1 MRRLLTL
8 TTLVATALVLLP
20 GAASAAPN
28 ALERGRQE
36 NAIAKTLVDRSL
48 AAAKAGDYARAYEL
62 ARSAYL
68 DHYEYV
74 EIPLRLRDP
83 NLVLDTEFK
92 FADLRNDL
100 QSRAPIDTI
109 RADVRDVRAGILDT
123 DRAIAAKGV
132 AAPAIAFGFSF
143 SILFREG
150 IEAVLLIAILL
161 GSLAAGKASG
171 YRRPL
176 SLGVLG
182 ALAATVATW
191 LLTTLV
197 IDIAPVNRELM
208 EAFTAL
214 LAVAVLVLVSFWLV
228 ARIDQRRR
236 MEFMRA
242 RVAAAIAAG
251 SAGAFA
257 ALGFTAVYREGFE
270 TVLFYQAL
278 LLFAQGLELW
288 VILGAVAAAAALG
301 AVAYAILRLGRT
313 LPLKPMLLTGASV
326 LLLLSVAF
334 AGNAVRS
341 LQGADMVSATPVHAG
356 WARPPVFVAELTG
369 IHPTRESLLV
379 QAVLLV
385 IFLAGALWT
394 FLWLPARVRR
404 RAIAAGDAAPAAA
417 PPAPSTAAAPS
428 APAARD
434 REHERAPETEVTAR

>member
-1 MRRLLTL
+1 MRRLLGL
-8 TTLVATALVLLP
+8 LSLAVVALALVP
-20 GAASAAPN
+20 GAASAQPN

-36 NAIAKTLVDRSL
+36 NAVAKTLVDRSL
-48 AAAKAGDYARAYEL
+48 EAAKAGDYARAYAL
-62 ARSAYL
+62 ARTAYL

-100 QSRAPIDTI
+100 EQRRPLDEI
-109 RADVRDVRAGILDT
+109 RADVRDVRAGILAT
-123 DRAIAAKGV
+123 DRAIAEKGV

-182 ALAATVATW
+182 ALAATAVTW

-197 IDIAPVNRELM
+197 IDLAPVNRELL
-208 EAFTAL
+208 EAVTAL
-214 LAVAVLVLVSFWLV
+214 LAVVVLVLVSFWLV

-288 VILGAVAAAAALG
+288 VALGAVVAVAALG

-313 LPLKPMLLTGASV
+313 LPLKPMLLTGASI

-369 IHPTRESLLV
+369 IHPTRESLLA
-379 QAVLLV
+379 QAVLLA

-394 FLWLPARVRR
+394 FAWLPARGRR
-404 RAIAAGDAAPAAA
+404 RERLEAAAAGSVAPTP
-417 PPAPSTAAAPS
+417 PPAPSS
-428 APAARD
+428 
-434 REHERAPETEVTAR
+434 EPETESETETEAVTR

>member
-1 MRRLLTL
+1 MRRLLVL
-8 TTLVATALVLLP
+8 VPLVAVALALLP
-20 GAASAAPN
+20 GAASAKLD

-48 AAAKAGDYARAYEL
+48 AAAKAGDYERAYAL
-62 ARSAYL
+62 ARTAYL

-100 QSRAPIDTI
+100 ERRAPIDAI
-109 RADVRDVRAGILDT
+109 RADVREVRQGILDT
-123 DRAIAAKGV
+123 DRAIAEKGV

-161 GSLAAGKASG
+161 GSLAAGRASG

-182 ALAATVATW
+182 ALGATAVTW
-191 LLTTLV
+191 LLTALV
-197 IDIAPVNRELM
+197 IDLAPVNRELL
-208 EAFTAL
+208 EAITAL
-214 LAVAVLVLVSFWLV
+214 LAVLVLVLVSFWLV

-288 VILGAVAAAAALG
+288 VALGAVAAVAALG

-313 LPLKPMLLTGASV
+313 LPLKPMLLTGASI

-341 LQGADMVSATPVHAG
+341 LQGADIVSATPVHAG

-369 IHPTRESLLV
+369 IHPTRESLLA
-379 QAVLLV
+379 QAVLLA
-385 IFLAGALWT
+385 IFVAGALWT
-394 FLWLPARVRR
+394 FVGLPARQRR
-404 RAIAAGDAAPAAA
+404 RERLAA
-417 PPAPSTAAAPS
+417 PPAPAVS
-428 APAARD
+428 APQPADAEPE
-434 REHERAPETEVTAR
+434 REALPR

>member
-1 MRRLLTL
+1 MRRFAVLTSLALLAL
-8 TTLVATALVLLP
+8 ALVP
-20 GAASAAPN
+20 SIAAARPN
-28 ALERGRQE
+28 DLERGRQE
-36 NAIAKTLVDRSL
+36 NAIAKAMVDRSL
-48 AAAKAGDYARAYEL
+48 AAAKAGDYARAYTL

-74 EIPLRLRDP
+74 EIPLRLRNP

-100 QSRAPIDTI
+100 QHRASLATV

-123 DRAIAAKGV
+123 DRALAAKGV
-132 AAPAIAFGFSF
+132 AAPLIAFGFSF

-150 IEAVLLIAILL
+150 VEAVLLIAILL

-176 SLGVLG
+176 TFGVLG
-182 ALAATVATW
+182 ALAATAVTW

-197 IDIAPVNRELM
+197 IDLAPVNRELL
-208 EAFTAL
+208 EAATAL
-214 LAVAVLVLVSFWLV
+214 LAVVVLVFVSFWLV

-251 SAGAFA
+251 SAGAFM

-288 VILGAVAAAAALG
+288 VALGALAAVAALG

-313 LPLKPMLLTGASV
+313 LPLKPMLLTGASI

-341 LQGADMVSATPVHAG
+341 LQGADMVAATPVHAG

-379 QAVLLV
+379 QAVLLA

-394 FLWLPARVRR
+394 FAWLPARRR
-404 RAIAAGDAAPAAA
+404 RRERLEAAA
-417 PPAPSTAAAPS
+417 TPPSE
-428 APAARD
+428 PA
-434 REHERAPETEVTAR
+434 REEAVTR

>member
-8 TTLVATALVLLP
+8 VPLVVVALALLP
-20 GAASAAPN
+20 GAASAKLN
-28 ALERGRQE
+28 DVERGRQE

-48 AAAKAGDYARAYEL
+48 AAAKAGDYARAYTL
-62 ARSAYL
+62 ARTAYL

-83 NLVLDTEFK
+83 DLVLDTEFQ

-100 QSRAPIDTI
+100 EQRRPIDTI
-109 RADVRDVRAGILDT
+109 RADVRDVRTGILAT
-123 DRAIAAKGV
+123 DRALAAKGV

-176 SLGVLG
+176 SLGVLA
-182 ALAATVATW
+182 ALGATVATW
-191 LLTTLV
+191 LLATLA
-197 IDIAPVNRELM
+197 IDVAPVNRELM
-208 EAFTAL
+208 EAITAL

-242 RVAAAIAAG
+242 RVATAIAAG
-251 SAGAFA
+251 SATAFA

-278 LLFAQGLELW
+278 LLFADGLELW
-288 VILGAVAAAAALG
+288 IALGAAAAVLALG

-313 LPLKPMLLTGASV
+313 LPLKPMLLTGASI

-369 IHPTRESLLV
+369 IHPTRESLLA
-379 QAVLLV
+379 QTVLLA

-394 FLWLPARVRR
+394 FAWLPARRR
-404 RAIAAGDAAPAAA
+404 RRERIGAAAAAAVAEPAEAAPA
-417 PPAPSTAAAPS
+417 
-428 APAARD
+428 
-434 REHERAPETEVTAR
+434 PEPKEPVAS

>member
-1 MRRLLTL
+1 MRRFLRLIP
-8 TTLVATALVLLP
+8 LVVVALALLP
-20 GAASAAPN
+20 GAASAKLN
-28 ALERGRQE
+28 ELERGRQE
-36 NAIAKTLVDRSL
+36 NAVAKTLVDRSL
-48 AAAKAGDYARAYEL
+48 EAAKDGDYERAYAL
-62 ARSAYL
+62 ARTAYL

-83 NLVLDTEFK
+83 DLVLDTEFE

-100 QSRAPIDTI
+100 QNRAPIDTI
-109 RADVRDVRAGILDT
+109 RGDVRDVRAGILAT
-123 DRAIAAKGV
+123 DRALAKKGV

-150 IEAVLLIAILL
+150 VEAVLLIAILL

-182 ALAATVATW
+182 ALGATVVTW
-191 LLTTLV
+191 LLATLV
-197 IDIAPVNRELM
+197 IDIAPVNRELL
-208 EAFTAL
+208 EAITAL

-242 RVAAAIAAG
+242 RVANAIAAG

-278 LLFAQGLELW
+278 LLFADGLELW
-288 VILGAVAAAAALG
+288 IALGAAAAVLALG
-301 AVAYAILRLGRT
+301 GVAYAILRLGRS
-313 LPLKPMLLTGASV
+313 LPLKPMLLTGASI

-334 AGNAVRS
+334 VGNAVRS
-341 LQGADMVSATPVHAG
+341 LQGADVVGATPVHAG

-369 IHPTRESLLV
+369 IHPTRESLLA
-379 QAVLLV
+379 QAVLLA
-385 IFLAGALWT
+385 IFVAGALWT
-394 FLWLPARVRR
+394 FAWMPARRR
-404 RAIAAGDAAPAAA
+404 RREQVAAQAAAPAEAA
-417 PPAPSTAAAPS
+417 PAEEPKEPVAS
-428 APAARD
+428 
-434 REHERAPETEVTAR
+434 

>member
-1 MRRLLTL
+1 MRRSLGLIPL
-8 TTLVATALVLLP
+8 VLVALALAP
-20 GAASAAPN
+20 GAAAAKPN
-28 ALERGRQE
+28 DLERGRQE
-36 NAIAKTLVDRSL
+36 NAVAKTLVDRAL
-48 AAAKAGDYARAYEL
+48 ASAKAGGYARAYAL
-62 ARSAYL
+62 ARTAYL

-83 NLVLDTEFK
+83 NLVLDTEFH

-100 QSRAPIDTI
+100 TARAPIDTI
-109 RADVRDVRAGILDT
+109 RADVRDVRAGILAT
-123 DRAIAAKGV
+123 DRALAAKGV

-150 IEAVLLIAILL
+150 VEAVLLIAILL

-182 ALAATVATW
+182 ALAATGVTW
-191 LLTTLV
+191 LLTALV
-197 IDIAPVNRELM
+197 IDLAPVNRELL
-208 EAFTAL
+208 EAVTAL
-214 LAVAVLVLVSFWLV
+214 LAVVVLVLVSFWLV

-242 RVAAAIAAG
+242 RVASAIAAG
-251 SAGAFA
+251 SAGAFM

-288 VILGAVAAAAALG
+288 VALGAVAAVAALG

-313 LPLKPMLLTGASV
+313 LPLKPMLLTGASI

-334 AGNAVRS
+334 VGNAVRS
-341 LQGADMVSATPVHAG
+341 LQGADLVRATPVHAG
-356 WARPPVFVAELTG
+356 WARPPVFVGELTG
-369 IHPTRESLLV
+369 IHPTRESLLS
-379 QAVLLV
+379 QAVLLA

-394 FLWLPARVRR
+394 FAWLPARRR
-404 RAIAAGDAAPAAA
+404 RRERIEAAA
-417 PPAPSTAAAPS
+417 AAVPAEPE
-428 APAARD
+428 
-434 REHERAPETEVTAR
+434 REAVPR

>member
-1 MRRLLTL
+1 MRTMRRLLGL
-8 TTLVATALVLLP
+8 LSLVIALVALAPAV
-20 GAASAAPN
+20 ASAQPN

-48 AAAKAGDYARAYEL
+48 AAAKDGDYARAYQL
-62 ARSAYL
+62 ARTAYL

-83 NLVLDTEFK
+83 NLVLDTEFT
-92 FADLRNDL
+92 FADLRNDFER
-100 QSRAPIDTI
+100 RAPIDVI
-109 RADVRDVRAGILDT
+109 RADVRDVRQGILDT
-123 DRAIAAKGV
+123 DRAIAEKGV

-150 IEAVLLIAILL
+150 VEAVLLLAILL
-161 GSLAAGKASG
+161 GSLAAGRASG

-182 ALAATVATW
+182 ALGATAVTW

-197 IDIAPVNRELM
+197 IDLAPVNRELL
-208 EAFTAL
+208 EAATAL
-214 LAVAVLVLVSFWLV
+214 LAVVVLVLVSFWLV

-242 RVAAAIAAG
+242 RAAAAIAAG

-288 VILGAVAAAAALG
+288 IALGAVVAVAALG
-301 AVAYAILRLGRT
+301 AVAYAILQLGRT
-313 LPLKPMLLTGASV
+313 LPLKPMLLTGASI

-341 LQGADMVSATPVHAG
+341 LQGADMVSASPVHAG

-379 QAVLLV
+379 QAVLLA
-385 IFLAGALWT
+385 IFVAGALWT
-394 FLWLPARVRR
+394 FVGLPARRR
-404 RAIAAGDAAPAAA
+404 RRERLEAAAAVPIA
-417 PPAPSTAAAPS
+417 PPAPVAPVES
-428 APAARD
+428 E
-434 REHERAPETEVTAR
+434 REVVTR

>member
-1 MRRLLTL
+1 MRRLIC
-8 TTLVATALVLLP
+8 LVSLAVVALALAP
-20 GAASAAPN
+20 GAASAKLD

-48 AAAKAGDYARAYEL
+48 EAAKAGDYGRAYEL
-62 ARSAYL
+62 ARTAYL

-100 QSRAPIDTI
+100 EQRRPIDEI
-109 RADVRDVRAGILDT
+109 RADVREVRSGILAT
-123 DRAIAAKGV
+123 DRAIAEKGV

-150 IEAVLLIAILL
+150 VEAVLLIAILL

-182 ALAATVATW
+182 ALAATVLTW

-197 IDIAPVNRELM
+197 IDLAPVNRELL
-208 EAFTAL
+208 EAITAL
-214 LAVAVLVLVSFWLV
+214 LAVVVLVIVSFWLV

-242 RVAAAIAAG
+242 RVASAIAAG

-278 LLFAQGLELW
+278 LLFAEGLELW
-288 VILGAVAAAAALG
+288 IALGAVVAVAALG

-313 LPLKPMLLTGASV
+313 LPLKPMLLTGASI

-341 LQGADMVSATPVHAG
+341 LQGADMVNATPVQAG

-379 QAVLLV
+379 QAVLLA
-385 IFLAGALWT
+385 IFVAGALWT
-394 FLWLPARVRR
+394 FALVPARRR
-404 RAIAAGDAAPAAA
+404 RCEQIEAAASAPAPPAAA
-417 PPAPSTAAAPS
+417 PADEPDAAESEKALT
-428 APAARD
+428 R
-434 REHERAPETEVTAR
+434 

>member
-1 MRRLLTL
+1 MRRFLGLIP
-8 TTLVATALVLLP
+8 LVVVALSLLP
-20 GAASAAPN
+20 GAASAKPN
-28 ALERGRQE
+28 DLDRGRQE
-36 NAIAKTLVDRSL
+36 NAVAKTLVDRSL
-48 AAAKAGDYARAYEL
+48 EAAKDGDYERAYAL
-62 ARSAYL
+62 ARTAYL

-83 NLVLDTEFK
+83 DLVLDTEFE

-100 QSRAPIDTI
+100 QDRAPIDTI
-109 RADVRDVRAGILDT
+109 RADVRDVRAGILAT
-123 DRAIAAKGV
+123 DRALAEKGV

-150 IEAVLLIAILL
+150 VEAVLLIAILL

-182 ALAATVATW
+182 ALGATVVTW
-191 LLTTLV
+191 LLATLV
-197 IDIAPVNRELM
+197 IAIAPVNRELM
-208 EAFTAL
+208 EAITAL

-242 RVAAAIAAG
+242 RVANAIAAG
-251 SAGAFA
+251 STGAFA

-278 LLFAQGLELW
+278 LLFADGLELW
-288 VILGAVAAAAALG
+288 IALG
-301 AVAYAILRLGRT
+301 AAVAVLSLGGVAYAILRLGRS
-313 LPLKPMLLTGASV
+313 LPLKPMLLTGASI

-334 AGNAVRS
+334 VGNAVRS
-341 LQGADMVSATPVHAG
+341 LQGADVVGATPVHAG

-369 IHPTRESLLV
+369 IHPTRESLLA
-379 QAVLLV
+379 QAVLLA
-385 IFLAGALWT
+385 IFVVGALWT
-394 FLWLPARVRR
+394 FAWMPARRR
-404 RAIAAGDAAPAAA
+404 RRDQVAAQAAAPTEAAPAAEPKEPVA
-417 PPAPSTAAAPS
+417 S
-428 APAARD
+428 
-434 REHERAPETEVTAR
+434 

>member
-1 MRRLLTL
+1 MRRALGLISLTL
-8 TTLVATALVLLP
+8 AALVLVP
-20 GAASAAPN
+20 GAASAKLN
-28 ALERGRQE
+28 DLERGRQE

-48 AAAKAGDYARAYEL
+48 EAAKAGDYRRAYAL
-62 ARSAYL
+62 ARTAYL

-100 QSRAPIDTI
+100 EQRRSLDEI
-109 RADVRDVRAGILDT
+109 RADVRDVRAGILAT
-123 DRAIAAKGV
+123 DRAIAEKGV

-150 IEAVLLIAILL
+150 VEAVLLIAILL

-176 SLGVLG
+176 TLGVLA
-182 ALAATVATW
+182 ALGTTVVTW
-191 LLTTLV
+191 VLATLV

-208 EAFTAL
+208 EAITAL

-242 RVAAAIAAG
+242 RVATAIAAG
-251 SAGAFA
+251 SATAFA

-278 LLFAQGLELW
+278 LLFADGLELW
-288 VILGAVAAAAALG
+288 IALGAAAAVLALG

-313 LPLKPMLLTGASV
+313 LPLKPMLLTGASI

-334 AGNAVRS
+334 VGNAVRS
-341 LQGADMVSATPVHAG
+341 LQGADVVRATPVHAG

-369 IHPTRESLLV
+369 IHPTRESLLA
-379 QAVLLV
+379 QAVLLG
-385 IFLAGALWT
+385 IFVVGGLWT
-394 FLWLPARVRR
+394 FAWLPARRR
-404 RAIAAGDAAPAAA
+404 RRERIAEQAA
-417 PPAPSTAAAPS
+417 PPADTSKAAEPKEPVAS
-428 APAARD
+428 
-434 REHERAPETEVTAR
+434 

>member
-1 MRRLLTL
+1 MRRAFGLISLA
-8 TTLVATALVLLP
+8 LVVLVLLP
-20 GAASAAPN
+20 GAASAKLN
-28 ALERGRQE
+28 DLERGRQE

-48 AAAKAGDYARAYEL
+48 QAAKDGDYARAYAL
-62 ARSAYL
+62 ARTAYL

-83 NLVLDTEFK
+83 NLVLDTEFE

-100 QSRAPIDTI
+100 EQHRPIEEI
-109 RADVRDVRAGILDT
+109 RADVRDVRAGILAT
-123 DRAIAAKGV
+123 DRAIAEKGV

-150 IEAVLLIAILL
+150 VEAVLLIAILL

-176 SLGVLG
+176 SLGVLAAFG
-182 ALAATVATW
+182 ATAVTW

-197 IDIAPVNRELM
+197 IDLAPVNRELM
-208 EAFTAL
+208 EAITAL
-214 LAVAVLVLVSFWLV
+214 LAVVVLVVVSFWLV

-242 RVAAAIAAG
+242 RVASAIAAG

-288 VILGAVAAAAALG
+288 IALGAVVAAAALG

-313 LPLKPMLLTGASV
+313 LPLKPMLLAGASI

-334 AGNAVRS
+334 VGNAVRS
-341 LQGADMVSATPVHAG
+341 LQGADIVSATPVHAG
-356 WARPPVFVAELTG
+356 WARLPVFVAELTG

-379 QAVLLV
+379 QGILLAIFVL
-385 IFLAGALWT
+385 GALWT
-394 FLWLPARVRR
+394 FAWLPARRR
-404 RAIAAGDAAPAAA
+404 RRERVEQHAAVGAAPEA
-417 PPAPSTAAAPS
+417 PVEHDRDPARETV
-428 APAARD
+428 AR
-434 REHERAPETEVTAR
+434 